1 LEQLLAKQP
10 TNRRIAIGHT
20 RWATHGIPSQYN
32 AHPHTDCSQE
42 ITLIQNGIVENF
54 LALREQLRA
63 EGHTF
68 SSETDTEVIVHLV
81 EKYVAEGQ
89 GLAESARP
97 AFSQIKGAHAL
108 RQN

>member
-1 LEQLLAKQP
+1 
-10 TNRRIAIGHT
+10 
-20 RWATHGIPSQYN
+20 
-32 AHPHTDCSQE
+32 
-42 ITLIQNGIVENF
+42 

-89 GLAESARP
+89 GLTESARP